1 MVAEV
6 VAGVLSEVLVDTT
19 AVVVTDVEDG
29 ATETEVEEGEV
40 VAGWEVRVVKVALDV
55 VL

>member
-6 VAGVLSEVLVDTT
+6 VAGVLSEVLVDT
-19 AVVVTDVEDG
+19 TDVEDG